1 MPTCLHAYMPTCL
14 HAYILSYAALLLSS
28 NCLLFSSVLGD
39 EQEIVEKRRI
49 LLRKGTP
56 KETVVD
62 VDFCRLSQAIRCEF
76 EFEFG
81 DATITNEIVLES
93 VSCGC
98 FELSR
103 DEHRDH
109 VIHGKLKA
117 PLRPGK
123 FEVSALIR
131 IGVDGSYHRTIIKGQ
146 ASELVVADPNELL
159 FDHHPAE
166 QETLKIVTPFKD
178 VDLRKLEF
186 TLPADSI
193 ITEIE
198 RSKVSRDECE
208 LLLRTNRELLS
219 KSSVVQATID
229 ARHASTKICSIDFA
243 FRNRSRPD
251 WVPSNPVFA
260 VNSVGKLTCKILRR
274 NRPLHNEV
282 VSAFIVDATNRK
294 VLNLAIESTNLG
306 TSSRVLQLS
315 TNENFI
321 DLDENLRKASD
332 NYFLVVEMENK
343 VVLRSSFRV
352 DSRTGF

>member
-1 MPTCLHAYMPTCL
+1 
-14 HAYILSYAALLLSS
+14 
-28 NCLLFSSVLGD
+28 VLTG
-39 EQEIVEKRRI
+39 
-49 LLRKGTP
+49 GTP
-56 KETVVD
+56 VT
-62 VDFCRLSQAIRCEF
+62 
-76 EFEFG
+76 
-81 DATITNEIVLES
+81 
-93 VSCGC
+93 
-98 FELSR
+98 
-103 DEHRDH
+103 
-109 VIHGKLKA
+109 
-117 PLRPGK
+117 P
-123 FEVSALIR
+123 
-131 IGVDGSYHRTIIKGQ
+131 
-146 ASELVVADPNELL
+146 DPNELL